1 MTRRPAPPRPARCV
15 CAPRPS
21 LPLPLPDIAYG
32 VGVAADNSTLAQ
44 EYNTVE
50 KLLAQPRLQRWLKYA
65 RGLKPLAAKAN

>member
-1 MTRRPAPPRPARCV
+1 
-15 CAPRPS
+15 
-21 LPLPLPDIAYG
+21 
-32 VGVAADNSTLAQ
+32 VAADNSTLAQ